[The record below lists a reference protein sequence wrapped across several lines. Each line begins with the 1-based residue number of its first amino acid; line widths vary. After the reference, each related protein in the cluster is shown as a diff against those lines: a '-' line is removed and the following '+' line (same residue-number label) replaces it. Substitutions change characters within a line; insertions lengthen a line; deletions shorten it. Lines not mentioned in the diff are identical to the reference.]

1 MAQPNSKQTL
11 IDYAFRTLGA
21 PVVEINVD
29 HQQALDRL
37 DDALQFFS
45 ERHYDGVERAYFS
58 YVLTQQD
65 IANKQLEIA
74 RVNKNKYDKPQ
85 PKNKK

>member
-1 MAQPNSKQTL
+1 MVKHSQKMSM
-11 IDYAFRTLGA
+11 
-21 PVVEINVD
+21 E
-29 HQQALDRL
+29 QQK
-37 DDALQFFS
+37 LQ
-45 ERHYDGVERAYFS
+45 A
-58 YVLTQQD
+58 QQD